1 MAADR
6 DTPQFGWNLDA
17 SYARLPAA
25 LFEPAAFAEFPEPRL
40 VAWNEALAAE
50 LGLDPRACDAAL
62 FAEQLA
68 GRSPIAGAV
77 PIAQA
82 YAGHQYGHFTMLGD
96 GRAILIGEQIAPD
109 GTRRDLHAK
118 GSGETPFSRRG
129 DGRAALGPMLR
140 EHIVGEALHGLGI
153 PTTRALAVLT
163 TGERVMR
170 DGAKRGAV
178 LVRVAA
184 SHIRVGTLQ
193 YAAATGDL
201 GALRA
206 LADHAIARHDPD
218 LADRPDRYARFLE
231 RVIARQAELIAL
243 WQSVGFV
250 HGVMNTDNM
259 AVSGETI
266 DLGPCALLDAYD
278 PDAVFSSIDR
288 HGRYRSGQ
296 QPAVAQWNLA
306 RFAEAL
312 VPILAEDEAVAV
324 ALANEALAGFAP
336 AYRAAWLARMRAKI
350 GLAAEHE
357 GDDRLV
363 HDLLDAMHGA
373 RADFTIA
380 FRALSESD
388 APDAPP
394 FDGEA
399 GRAWITRWRARLEA
413 EGRGLADARA
423 AMRAVNPAVIARNHR
438 VEEALA
444 AAEEHDDLRPTQEL
458 VAALSRPFD
467 PPARLAHLREPPP
480 AEWCGYRT
488 FCGT

>member
-1 MAADR
+1 MA
-6 DTPQFGWNLDA
+6 TQNGWNFDN
-17 SYARLPAA
+17 SYARLHAA
-25 LFEPAAFAEFPEPRL
+25 LWESAEAAFFPRPA
-40 VAWNEALAAE
+40 VAVVNHALARE
-50 LGLDPRACDAAL
+50 LGLD
-62 FAEQLA
+62 FAGVADEELA
-68 GRSPIAGAV
+68 SIFTGQRLPAGAT

-96 GRAILIGEQIAPD
+96 GRAILMGEQIAPGGKRFD
-109 GTRRDLHAK
+109 IQFK

-153 PTTRALAVLT
+153 PTTRSLAVTT
-163 TGERVMR
+163 TGEMIAR

-178 LVRVAA
+178 LTRVAA
-184 SHIRVGTLQ
+184 SHIRVGTFQ

-201 GALRA
+201 RALRA
-206 LADHAIARHDPD
+206 LADHAIVRHDPD
-218 LADRPDRYARFLE
+218 LGDRPDRYARFLD

-266 DLGPCALLDAYD
+266 DLGPCAFLDAYD

-288 HGRYRSGQ
+288 HGRYRYGQ

-312 VPILAEDEAVAV
+312 VPILAEDETVAV

-336 AYRAAWLARMRAKI
+336 AYRAAWLRRMRAKI
-350 GLAAEHE
+350 GLAAEHD

-363 HDLLDAMHGA
+363 HDLLDTMHRA

-380 FRALSESD
+380 FRTLSESD
-388 APDAPP
+388 APQAAP

-399 GRAWITRWRARLEA
+399 GRAWIERWQARLAAEA
-413 EGRGLADARA
+413 RGAEAVRA
-423 AMRAVNPAVIARNHR
+423 AMRAVNPAVHARNHR

-444 AAEEHDDLRPTQEL
+444 AAGERDDLRPAQEL
-458 VAALSRPFD
+458 VEALARPFD
-467 PPARLAHLREPPP
+467 PPARLAHLCDPPP